1 MALRSAILRKP
12 LGLEFRQ
19 KDLDSEYDS
28 VHLVMMEGEGVIGC
42 LVLKPLDDA
51 TYKMRQV
58 AVDERYRGQSLGRKL
73 VEASEQVCRRLGAE
87 CIVLH
92 ARMVAVDFYLKLD
105 YHIDGDV
112 FEEVGV
118 KHYKMLKAL

>member
-19 KDLDSEYDS
+19 EDLDSEYDS
-28 VHLVMMEGEGVIGC
+28 VHLVMIEGEEVIGC

-58 AVDERYRGQSLGRKL
+58 AVDERYRGQSLGRQL
-73 VEASEQVCRRLGAE
+73 VEASEQVCRRLGTK

-92 ARMVAVDFYLKLD
+92 ARLVAVDFYLKLD
-105 YHIDGDV
+105 YLIDGDV

-118 KHYKMLKAL
+118 KHYKMMKAL